1 MEEVKNEQ
9 INETQ
14 GMSWSETVLTP
25 DLPLIALVDFLNVL
39 NQRLCNLENLIAI
52 EDKDGQHRSIAEI
65 YKNNRIEAATANEEK
80 QGE

>member
-52 EDKDGQHRSIAEI
+52 EDKDGQHRSISEI
-65 YKNNRIEAATANEEK
+65 YKNNRTEATVNEEK